1 MDKGVQC
8 HASIACLEGP
18 GIGSAAGASQMRA
31 REHEITKKNRQQL
44 SDSTKETKNGG
55 RVSRSAATLL

>member
-31 REHEITKKNRQQL
+31 REHEITKKKTGN
-44 SDSTKETKNGG
+44 S
-55 RVSRSAATLL
+55 